1 MKTKYALIIISGVML
16 FCYACTKTRNVVPVV
31 IKSKSTS
38 KTLDTAFTTTPITG
52 SIIGKWYVNKERL
65 QVLTTSTGAITDTTY
80 TGNTFNADSY
90 YQFNSDSTATFTQGT
105 IFFTSAAT
113 LVDGSNQ
120 TTTRLAFF
128 YNVTGSILTIK
139 DKDEIPVSSDTFQ
152 GPYPLTIVQLDAN
165 TLGLHGVTSDVSGS
179 RKTVLDVS
187 LTRAQ

>member
-52 SIIGKWYVNKERL
+52 SIIGKWHVNKERL

-80 TGNTFNADSY
+80 TGSTFNADSY
-90 YQFNSDSTATFTQGT
+90 YQFNSDSTATFSQNAS
-105 IFFTSAAT
+105 FFTSE
-113 LVDGSNQ
+113 VIQINGSQQ
-120 TTTRLAFF
+120 TATRLIFL
-128 YNVTGSILTIK
+128 YNVAGSILT
-139 DKDEIPVSSDTFQ
+139 VSYKYGLPWPSNYNS
-152 GPYPLTIVQLDAN
+152 GPYPLTIIQLDTN
-165 TLGLHGVTSDVSGS
+165 TLVLHGVISTMNGS
-179 RKTVLDVS
+179 SKAVLDVY